1 MNINMALEE
10 IRGLLRENAVVYMDT
25 IDNVMTI
32 LDYEGEPCVDMDYE
46 GALEYFT
53 ELMFTKDVFIRY
65 TQVKTKEEFENK
77 LKSVQ
82 DYIQQGDYIAVV
94 GV

>member
-1 MNINMALEE
+1 
-10 IRGLLRENAVVYMDT
+10 
-25 IDNVMTI
+25 
-32 LDYEGEPCVDMDYE
+32 
-46 GALEYFT
+46 
-53 ELMFTKDVFIRY
+53 MFTKDVFIRY

>member
-1 MNINMALEE
+1 MEINRALEE
-10 IRGLLRENAVVYMDT
+10 IKGLLNNNAVVYMDK

-32 LDYEGEPCVDMDYE
+32 LDFEDEPCVNMDYE

-53 ELMFTKDVFIRY
+53 ELMFTKGVFIRY

-82 DYIQQGDYIAVV
+82 DYIQQGDYIALV

>member
-1 MNINMALEE
+1 MEINRALEL
-10 IRGLLRENAVVYMDT
+10 IKGLLNNNAVVYMDK

-32 LDYEGEPCVDMDYE
+32 LDFEGEPCVNMDYE

>member
-1 MNINMALEE
+1 MEINRALEK
-10 IRGLLRENAVVYMDT
+10 IKGLLNNNAVVYMDK

-53 ELMFTKDVFIRY
+53 KLMFTDGVFIRY
-65 TQVKTKEEFENK
+65 TQVKTREEFENK

>member
-1 MNINMALEE
+1 MEINRALEL
-10 IRGLLRENAVVYMDT
+10 IKGLLNNNAVVYMDK

-32 LDYEGEPCVDMDYE
+32 LDFEGEPCVNMDYE

-53 ELMFTKDVFIRY
+53 KLMFTEGVFIRY
-65 TQVKTKEEFENK
+65 TQVKTREEFENK

>member
-1 MNINMALEE
+1 MEINRALEL
-10 IRGLLRENAVVYMDT
+10 IKGLLNNNAVVYMDK

-32 LDYEGEPCVDMDYE
+32 LDFEGEPCVNMDYE

-53 ELMFTKDVFIRY
+53 NLMFTEGVFIRY
-65 TQVKTKEEFENK
+65 TQVKTREEFENK